1 MISLYLLFSLHLWGL
16 LHWELLFLPV
26 SIAWFVIF
34 VIFVL
39 FVEPPSLGPCSPSR
53 TFILATVACFIWHFH
68 YICYFRCV
76 CYICG
81 VPFPYL
87 PSRIVI
93 LAARLL
99 HVIFANIIFVSTKT
113 GKGVARGVLG
123 CPWPPLLQT
132 FLNQTTYN
140 IVRWQKCHD
149 DILSIVTIWYPHF
162 DTVWPPLWKILATPL
177 LNRCLG
183 IVVSFP
189 SKCISGH
196 ISP

>member
-1 MISLYLLFSLHLWGL
+1 MFRLLHFLILIFAIFVNFPTIVGYLPLSVQNNCHISISYLLDLMISLYLLFSLHLWGL

-26 SIAWFVIF
+26 SLAWLVIF

-53 TFILATVACFIWHFH
+53 TFILATVACFIGHFH

-93 LAARLL
+93 LAAHLL

-123 CPWPPLLQT
+123 CPWPPFCKP
-132 FLNQTTYN
+132 FLTKQPTTGGKN
-140 IVRWQKCHD
+140 AM
-149 DILSIVTIWYPHF
+149 TISCP
-162 DTVWPPLWKILATPL
+162 
-177 LNRCLG
+177 
-183 IVVSFP
+183 
-189 SKCISGH
+189 
-196 ISP
+196 